1 MMRPFGRAG
10 GQTDPGRAADLPGE
24 EKRIMT
30 HNRLRCRLAA
40 AALGLAL
47 LASPAAMAQRP
58 RAAVPAHAERSVLA
72 VLWSF
77 VSGLFTSGEM
87 KNREQIDPNGLTT
100 ADPGGKHRGQIDPDG
115 LTSTPDP
122 GGENRGQ
129 MDPNG

>member
-10 GQTDPGRAADLPGE
+10 GQADPGRAADLPGE

-72 VLWSF
+72 VLWNF
-77 VSGLFTSGEM
+77 VSGLVTSREM
-87 KNREQIDPNGLTT
+87 KNR
-100 ADPGGKHRGQIDPDG
+100 GQMDPDG

-129 MDPNG
+129 IDPNG